1 MKITKTVAI
10 GSTQNE
16 YILHQTKNEIR
27 NFKAMPFAEIS
38 ERVPPQGAKQK
49 RNVGLLSPV
58 PPGRISMHF
67 CPLDLNVVSSQLAI
81 LRTPVLS
88 RPPAIDLRPEH
99 SKFLAELVLSCVIS
113 SFPPG

>member
-38 ERVPPQGAKQK
+38 ERV
-49 RNVGLLSPV
+49 V
-58 PPGRISMHF
+58 PPCSLSSTKNTPQPQISLYSPNPKF
-67 CPLDLNVVSSQLAI
+67 CKNPFDTLI
-81 LRTPVLS
+81 Y
-88 RPPAIDLRPEH
+88 
-99 SKFLAELVLSCVIS
+99 
-113 SFPPG
+113 

>member
-38 ERVPPQGAKQK
+38 ERVVSKPEALPGDRARAMGKNSIS
-49 RNVGLLSPV
+49 RSLSP
-58 PPGRISMHF
+58 
-67 CPLDLNVVSSQLAI
+67 
-81 LRTPVLS
+81 RTQK
-88 RPPAIDLRPEH
+88 PAKMP
-99 SKFLAELVLSCVIS
+99 
-113 SFPPG
+113 